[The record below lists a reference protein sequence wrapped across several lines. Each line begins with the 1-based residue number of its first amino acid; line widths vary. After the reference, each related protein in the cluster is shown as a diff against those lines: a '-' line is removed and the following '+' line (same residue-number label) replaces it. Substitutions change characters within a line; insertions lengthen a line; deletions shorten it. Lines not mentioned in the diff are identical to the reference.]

1 MRLFGYTLV
10 RRGLPARGIH
20 GTPQPMSPLPPGT
33 TVLQVLPSLETG
45 GVERGT
51 IEITQAIAVAGGR
64 ALVTSAGGRQVPAVL
79 RAGGQHFMVKLA
91 TKDPVNMLINAGKLA
106 GLVRSERVSILHVR
120 SRAPAWSAL
129 WAARRTGVP
138 FVTTYHGNYAEGVPG
153 KRLYNSVMARG
164 DRVIAISQFIAD
176 LIIARHGTDPSCIR
190 LIPRGADL
198 DVFDAD
204 RVGGGRLAKLATAW
218 RLPDGMPTVMLPAR
232 LTRWKGAT
240 VLLDAAAQMAKRDVC
255 IVLVGD
261 AQGRGRF
268 VQGLMAQA
276 KRLGLQARL
285 RLAGACDDM
294 PAALMLADVVV
305 SASTAPEAF
314 GRAVVEAQAMGR
326 MVIATDHGGAAETVE
341 QDVTGWRVPPSDPA
355 ALAAALD
362 YALSLPD
369 EHRQWIGQ
377 MSRASVV
384 ANYSTAAMQD
394 RTLAVYEELLRG

>member
-1 MRLFGYTLV
+1 MT
-10 RRGLPARGIH
+10 
-20 GTPQPMSPLPPGT
+20 PLPPGT

-51 IEITQAIAVAGGR
+51 IEITQAIAMAGGR
-64 ALVTSAGGRQVPAVL
+64 ALVTSAGGRQVPAIG
-79 RAGGQHFMVKLA
+79 RAGGQHITLKLA
-91 TKDPVNMLINAGKLA
+91 TKDPVNILMNAGKIA
-106 GLVRSERVSILHVR
+106 GLVRSERVSLLHAR

-129 WAARRTGVP
+129 RAARRTGVP
-138 FVTTYHGNYAEGVPG
+138 FVTTYHGHYSEGVPG

-164 DRVIAISQFIAD
+164 DLVIAISRFIAE
-176 LIIARHGTDPSCIR
+176 LITARHGTDPSRIR
-190 LIPRGADL
+190 LIPRGADH
-198 DVFDAD
+198 DVFDPE
-204 RVGGGRLAKLATAW
+204 RVGGGRLAKLAAAW
-218 RLPDGMPTVMLPAR
+218 RLPDGVPTVMLPAR
-232 LTRWKGAT
+232 LTRWKGAP
-240 VLLDAAAQMAKRDVC
+240 VLLDAVAQMARREVC

-261 AQGRGRF
+261 TDGRGRF
-268 VQGLMAQA
+268 LQGLMAQA
-276 KRLGLQARL
+276 TRLGLQARL
-285 RLAGACDDM
+285 RLVGACDDM

-341 QDVTGWRVPPSDPA
+341 PDVTGWRVPPSDPA

-377 MSRASVV
+377 MSRASAV
-384 ANYSTAAMQD
+384 ADYSIAAMQE
-394 RTLAVYEELLRG
+394 RTLAVYQELLRG